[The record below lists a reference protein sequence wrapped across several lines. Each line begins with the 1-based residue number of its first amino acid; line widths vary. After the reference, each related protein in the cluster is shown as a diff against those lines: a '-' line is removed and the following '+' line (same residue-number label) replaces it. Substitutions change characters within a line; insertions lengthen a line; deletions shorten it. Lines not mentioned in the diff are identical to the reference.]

1 MYRTGETSG
10 RMDMG
15 IFYVRGDSTG
25 FRKKNVA
32 VDYCSL
38 LLYKLIRVTSFIGS
52 KGFPCL
58 SFQVRCKRIAEQ
70 NQANSI
76 TSNGAQN
83 PRAQEIE
90 NSNIRP
96 HWLANILGSTR
107 DTQ

>member
-1 MYRTGETSG
+1 
-10 RMDMG
+10 MG

-32 VDYCSL
+32 VYYYSL

-58 SFQVRCKRIAEQ
+58 CFQVRCKRIAEW
-70 NQANSI
+70 NQANAT
-76 TSNGAQN
+76 TSNRARN

-90 NSNIRP
+90 NSNIQPR
-96 HWLANILGSTR
+96 WLANILGSTR